1 MKSGI
6 QYFCTLVINILL
18 ISLLY
23 SQEKVIFEDNFIDN
37 KNNWS
42 VKNAD
47 EIFLKIDKGSYII
60 EHKRNEEAW
69 IIWKTVDLDQ
79 NSNFRIDVQLR
90 HVRGIENKGFGVV
103 WGMKDVDNYLTFNIT
118 DNGYFRFAKE
128 EDNSWVN
135 IIEWEKH
142 SAIKEDNRLNTLI
155 IEKKDLKYYFY
166 ANDIL
171 LESSLSIPF
180 MGDKIGFIVWGTQ
193 RFLIDRIIVTQ
204 SVLEISNEDE
214 ITSYDNLR
222 KQIYKTA
229 VVEFS
234 ELGDLNIP
242 DAGKIVSDWMSTALN
257 KTKVFE
263 VYERISLS
271 QLIEEHKLGVSGIA
285 DEETIAKIG
294 KIHGVQAIVTG
305 NISKFGNLISVNVK
319 LIDVETA
326 KILDSSNKKT
336 EKMDEIPFL
345 IDKLAMELATE

>member
-1 MKSGI
+1 MKSGNH
-6 QYFCTLVINILL
+6 YFCALVMNIVL

-23 SQEKVIFEDNFIDN
+23 SQETIIFEDNFFDN
-37 KNNWS
+37 KNAWPVRNTDEVFLS
-42 VKNAD
+42 V
-47 EIFLKIDKGSYII
+47 DKGSYTV
-60 EHKRNEEAW
+60 EHKREEEAW
-69 IIWKTVDLDQ
+69 LIWKTINLDQ
-79 NSNFRIDVQLR
+79 NSNFKINVQLR
-90 HVRGIENKGFGVV
+90 HVSGISNKGFGVV
-103 WGMKDVDNYLTFNIT
+103 WGMKDVDNYLTFNIS

-128 EDNSWVN
+128 ENNSWMN

-142 SAIKEDNRLNTLI
+142 SAIQENNRLNNLV
-155 IEKKDLKYYFY
+155 IEKKDLTYYFY
-166 ANDIL
+166 GNNVL
-171 LESSLSIPF
+171 LKSYSYLPF

-193 RFLIDRIIVTQ
+193 RFLIDRIVVTQ
-204 SVLEISNEDE
+204 FVLEISDEDE
-214 ITSYDNLR
+214 LLSYGNLR

-271 QLIEEHKLGVSGIA
+271 QLLEEHKLGVSGIA
-285 DEETIAKIG
+285 DEETIAQIG

-326 KILDSSNKKT
+326 KILDSSNRKT
-336 EKMDEIPFL
+336 EKMDEIPSL